1 MNVMP
6 LVVLG
11 MVPGEGKPESG
22 KNPAATP
29 NVVDILIEYAGDGS
43 PSAHPDPAYVR
54 KGGTI
59 TWHTEVGNEEPFEIL
74 AGGRL
79 HRAAEIVARGE
90 AVHVLGI
97 VGAYAAPERVRA
109 DHNLRPSDTYVVGQ
123 HGLGCTSR
131 TLRVF
136 AERRPE

>member
-29 NVVDILIEYAGDGS
+29 NFVDILIEYAGDGT

-74 AGGRL
+74 PKLAWIDERGPALDVLALQSHLNHEKHYQEVKIGASTIAGTYHDGI
-79 HRAAEIVARGE
+79 RAN
-90 AVHVLGI
+90 GI
-97 VGAYAAPERVRA
+97 TVDP
-109 DHNLRPSDTYVVGQ
+109 DVVIKPQ
-123 HGLGCTSR
+123 
-131 TLRVF
+131 
-136 AERRPE
+136 